1 MEVLIRLSALCLTAA
16 LLSLLLRRSNTE
28 LGLALALGAV
38 LAGLWLLVPALCE
51 VLALGEELTA
61 LSGLSP
67 ALFAPLCKVVAVALV
82 VRLGS
87 ALCRDAGQSAL
98 AALWELAGGVCAM
111 GCAAPLLRAVVDM
124 LREWL

>member
-16 LLSLLLRRSNTE
+16 LLSLLLRRTNAE
-28 LGLALALGAV
+28 LGLALTLGAV
-38 LAGLWLLVPALCE
+38 LAGLWLLTPALRAA
-51 VLALGEELTA
+51 LALGEELITLSA
-61 LSGLSP
+61 LPP
-67 ALFAPLCKVVAVALV
+67 ALFIPLCKAAAIALM

-98 AALWELAGGVCAM
+98 AALWELAGVVCAM

-124 LREWL
+124 LGEWL